1 MSNERSKQETMGN
14 SAYSG
19 PLGRGNPLIRD
30 ARAAD
35 PGGLAAGDPA
45 AGDPLALP
53 VPYQGEE
60 LAAELLGKV
69 FAGLPGAI
77 AIRLWRGAAFMVG
90 EEAHEPSNARGE
102 PRFTL
107 VFRNP
112 RAVCALILGRDPLR
126 LVEAYFHGDMDIQGD
141 LFAALCLKDH
151 LESMKVPVRDR
162 LGSALMALKLR
173 SLNRQTGYTG
183 ADAGP
188 SHGRQVRSH
197 SKDENRDAIQFH
209 YDVSNEFYRLW
220 LDRAMVYSCGYFERP
235 EVSLDDAQ
243 QAKLEHICRKL
254 LLRPGE
260 RFLDIGC
267 GWGALAIYAA
277 QHYGVYAHGVTLSQK
292 QLNIA
297 RRRIVDA
304 GLEDRVTVELKD
316 YRDLQDREA
325 YDKVASVGMFEHVGL
340 KNLPLYFSTVHRL
353 LKPTGL
359 FLNHGITHESAG
371 WTKNPST
378 LFINRYVFP
387 DGELDSI
394 SSIQGY
400 MESARFEIADVEA
413 LRSHYAL
420 TLRAWVERLERR
432 HARALE
438 YVSEATY
445 RVWRLYMAA
454 SALEFESGHLGI
466 YQVLASK
473 RGPYHA
479 RLPLTRRHLYEQEDA
494 LLRLRRDP

>member
-1 MSNERSKQETMGN
+1 MAN

-19 PLGRGNPLIRD
+19 PLGRGDPLIRQAAVAEAGSSAQSEP
-30 ARAAD
+30 AR
-35 PGGLAAGDPA
+35 
-45 AGDPLALP
+45 P
-53 VPYQGEE
+53 VIPYEGEE
-60 LAAELLGKV
+60 LAAELLAKV
-69 FAGLPGAI
+69 FARLPGAI
-77 AIRLWRGAAFMVG
+77 TVQLWRGDAFTVG
-90 EEAHEPSNARGE
+90 GDAQEISSPRGE
-102 PRFTL
+102 PRFVL

-112 RAVCALILGRDPLR
+112 QAVCALILGRDPLR
-126 LVEAYFHGDMDIQGD
+126 LVEAYFRGDLDIQGD

-151 LESMKVPVRDR
+151 LESLKVPVRDR
-162 LGSALMALKLR
+162 LSSALMALKLR
-173 SLNRQTGYTG
+173 ALNRSASDTGV
-183 ADAGP
+183 DPGP
-188 SHGRQVRSH
+188 SHGHQVRSH

-235 EVSLDDAQ
+235 EASLDDAQ

-254 LLRPGE
+254 LLRPEE

-267 GWGALAIYAA
+267 GWGALVIYAA
-277 QHYGVYAHGVTLSQK
+277 QHYGVYAHGITLSQK

-297 RRRIVDA
+297 RRRILDA
-304 GLEDRVTVELKD
+304 GLGDRVTVELKD
-316 YRDLQDREA
+316 YRDLQGREA

-340 KNLPLYFSTVHRL
+340 KNLPVYFSTVHRL

-371 WTKNPST
+371 WAKNPST

-387 DGELDSI
+387 DGQLDNI
-394 SSIQGY
+394 SNIQSR
-400 MESARFEIADVEA
+400 MEDARFEIADVEA

-420 TLRAWVERLERR
+420 TLRAWVDRLERR

-454 SALEFESGHLGI
+454 SALEFESGHIGI

-479 RLPLTRRHLYEQEDA
+479 RLPLTRRHLYEKDGA
-494 LLRLRRDP
+494 LS

>member
-1 MSNERSKQETMGN
+1 MSNQRSKQAAMGN
-14 SAYSG
+14 SAYSD
-19 PLGRGNPLIRD
+19 PLSTRTPL
-30 ARAAD
+30 AREMEAAD
-35 PGGLAAGDPA
+35 SGASANGAAA
-45 AGDPLALP
+45 TA
-53 VPYQGEE
+53 VPIAYCSEE

-69 FAGLPGAI
+69 FAELPGAI
-77 AIRLWRGAAFMVG
+77 AVRLWRGPAFKVG
-90 EEAHEPSNARGE
+90 AEAGEASSPRGE
-102 PRFTL
+102 RRFIL

-112 RAVCALILGRDPLR
+112 QAVCTLVLGRDPLR
-126 LVEAYFHGDMDIQGD
+126 LVEAYFRGDVDIEGD

-151 LESMKVPVRDR
+151 LESMKVPLRDR
-162 LGSALMALKLR
+162 LKSVLMALKLR
-173 SLNRQTGYTG
+173 SLNRQ
-183 ADAGP
+183 AARAALDSAP
-188 SHGRQVRSH
+188 SHGREVRSH

-235 EVSLDDAQ
+235 DVSIDDAQ

-267 GWGALAIYAA
+267 GWGALVIYAA
-277 QHYGVYAHGVTLSQK
+277 QHYDVHAHGITLSEK
-292 QLNIA
+292 QLNVA
-297 RRRIVDA
+297 RRRIADA
-304 GLEDRVTVELKD
+304 GLEDRVTVELRD
-316 YRDLQDREA
+316 YRDLPGHEA

-340 KNLPLYFSTVHRL
+340 KNLPLYFATVQRV

-371 WTKNPST
+371 WEDNPST
-378 LFINRYVFP
+378 RFINRYVFP

-394 SSIQGY
+394 SSIQGH
-400 MESARFEIADVEA
+400 MERARFEIADVEA

-420 TLRAWVERLERR
+420 TLRAWVRGLERR
-432 HARALE
+432 YARALE

-479 RLPLTRRHLYEQEDA
+479 RLPLTRRHLYEEEAA
-494 LLRLRRDP
+494 LP

>member
-1 MSNERSKQETMGN
+1 MGN
-14 SAYSG
+14 SVY
-19 PLGRGNPLIRD
+19 PLIRD
-30 ARAAD
+30 AGAAN
-35 PGGLAAGDPA
+35 PRGLAAGDPA
-45 AGDPLALP
+45 IRDPAAADLP
-53 VPYQGEE
+53 GVDSTTLVIPYEGEE

-77 AIRLWRGAAFMVG
+77 AVRLWRGAAFTVG
-90 EEAHEPSNARGE
+90 GDAVGRDAHEHSN
-102 PRFTL
+102 PRFVL

-112 RAVCALILGRDPLR
+112 QAVCALILGRDPLR
-126 LVEAYFHGDMDIQGD
+126 LAEAYFRGDMDIEGD

-151 LESMKVPVRDR
+151 LESLKVPVRDR
-162 LGSALMALKLR
+162 LSSLLMALKLR
-173 SLNRQTGYTG
+173 SLNRQAALTG
-183 ADAGP
+183 AAGGP
-188 SHGRQVRSH
+188 SHGPRVRSH

-220 LDRAMVYSCGYFERP
+220 LDRAMVYSCGYFTRP
-235 EVSLDDAQ
+235 DVSLDDAQ

-267 GWGALAIYAA
+267 GWGALVIYAA
-277 QHYGVYAHGVTLSQK
+277 QRYGVYAHGVTLSQK
-292 QLNIA
+292 QLNVA
-297 RRRIVDA
+297 RRRIADA

-316 YRDLQDREA
+316 YRDLQGREA

-340 KNLPLYFSTVHRL
+340 ENLPLYFSTVHRL

-387 DGELDSI
+387 DGELDSV
-394 SSIQGY
+394 SSIQSY
-400 MESARFEIADVEA
+400 MEDARFEIADVEA

-420 TLRAWVERLERR
+420 TLRAWIERLERR

-479 RLPLTRRHLYEQEDA
+479 RLPLTRRHLYDQGDA
-494 LLRLRRDP
+494 S

>member
-1 MSNERSKQETMGN
+1 MSNQRSKQAAMGN
-14 SAYSG
+14 SAYSD
-19 PLGRGNPLIRD
+19 PLGGRSPLTREMD
-30 ARAAD
+30 GADTGASVNGAAT
-35 PGGLAAGDPA
+35 AGVRIA
-45 AGDPLALP
+45 
-53 VPYQGEE
+53 YCGEE

-77 AIRLWRGAAFMVG
+77 AVRLWSGPKFMVG
-90 EEAHEPSNARGE
+90 AEASEASSARGE

-107 VFRNP
+107 AFRNP

-126 LVEAYFHGDMDIQGD
+126 LVEAYFRGDVDIEGD

-151 LESMKVPVRDR
+151 LESMKVPLRDG
-162 LGSALMALKLR
+162 LKSVLMALKLR
-173 SLNRQTGYTG
+173 SLNRQ
-183 ADAGP
+183 AAEAARNSAP
-188 SHGRQVRSH
+188 SHGPEVRSH
-197 SKDENRDAIQFH
+197 SKNENRDAIQFH

-235 EVSLDDAQ
+235 DVSIDDAQ

-267 GWGALAIYAA
+267 GWGALVIYAA
-277 QHYGVYAHGVTLSQK
+277 QHYDVHAHGITLSQK
-292 QLNIA
+292 QLDVA
-297 RRRIVDA
+297 RRRIADA
-304 GLEDRVTVELKD
+304 GLEDRVTVELRD
-316 YRDLQDREA
+316 YRDLPGHET

-340 KNLPLYFSTVHRL
+340 ANLPLYFSTVHRV

-371 WTKNPST
+371 WEDNPST
-378 LFINRYVFP
+378 RFINRYVFP

-400 MESARFEIADVEA
+400 MERARFEIADVEA

-420 TLRAWVERLERR
+420 TLRAWVQRLERR
-432 HARALE
+432 HERALE

-454 SALEFESGHLGI
+454 SALEFESGHIGI

-479 RLPLTRRHLYEQEDA
+479 RLPLTRRHLYEEETA
-494 LLRLRRDP
+494 VS